1 MSSIPQR
8 WPAYRPVALGL
19 VTLMLLVGVLGVW
32 SVSTR
37 IAGAVIAQGMVQL
50 ESNRQVIQHPQG
62 GVVGEI
68 FVRDGDSVDAGDV
81 LLRLDETFT
90 RSELVILDGQLDEL
104 RSRQARFRAE
114 RDGSEGI
121 IFPSDLEDRAL
132 HDPSIAQILEGQRT
146 LFETRATALVQERAQ
161 INEQIAQTRNQI
173 IGIRA
178 QLSALREQDVFVSR
192 DLRAQRELLTQGY
205 TVTERVNVLE
215 REHARLLGE
224 TGQLDATVSQL
235 RGQIAGL
242 EIQNLRLLSARQE
255 EAEATLRDLELRE
268 IELSERQITA
278 RETLARMVIRAP
290 VSGIIYGSQIFAQ
303 QSVISPA
310 QPLMYVIPQDRPLII
325 VARVESIHIDQ
336 VHVGQDVAL
345 RFSAF
350 DQRQTPELFGTVVRV
365 SADIFTNE
373 ATGLSF
379 YQAELLPNEGELSKL
394 GQQQLLPGMPVEA
407 YIRTGERTPLSY
419 LTKPLLDY
427 FNNAFRET

>member
-1 MSSIPQR
+1 MSSAMQR
-8 WPAYRPVALGL
+8 WPAYRPIALGL
-19 VTLMLLVGVLGVW
+19 VTLILLVGVLGVW
-32 SVSTR
+32 SVYTR
-37 IAGAVIAQGMVQL
+37 IAGAVIAQGMVQV

-68 FVRDGDSVDAGDV
+68 FVRDGDFVEAGDV
-81 LLRLDETFT
+81 VLRLDETFT

-121 IFPSDLEDRAL
+121 IFPTDLEDRAR

-146 LFETRATALVQERAQ
+146 LFETRATAFVQERAQ

-173 IGIRA
+173 IGTQA
-178 QLSALREQDVFVSR
+178 QLSALREQDVFVVR
-192 DLRAQRELLTQGY
+192 DLHAQRSLLTQGY

-224 TGQLDATVSQL
+224 TGQLGATVSQL

-290 VSGIIYGSQIFAQ
+290 VSGIIYGSQIFAL

-325 VARVESIHIDQ
+325 VARIESIHIDQ

-350 DQRQTPELFGTVVRV
+350 DQRQTPELFGTVARV